1 MDLFSAPVP
10 GQSLTQEVGAAP
22 YEQPPQFADVND
34 ALEHMFEKLSDK
46 RQATRLVILLKKGVP
61 VEYIVRTIVYEGF
74 LKNKW
79 TPDTGLLMS
88 RILMAMIIA
97 IGEAAGVKK
106 MVIFNPDKEQEE
118 FLNQFIDDDDL
129 MEEPEEP
136 EVESKFT
143 MLPAELSGVVGAQM

>member
-1 MDLFSAPVP
+1 MAMDLFSAPVP

-34 ALEHMFEKLSDK
+34 ALEHMFEKLSDS

-106 MVIFNPDKEQEE
+106 MKIFNPDKEQEE
-118 FLNQFIDDDDL
+118 FLRGLLQA
-129 MEEPEEP
+129 P
-136 EVESKFT
+136 
-143 MLPAELSGVVGAQM
+143 